1 MERGLI
7 FDIERYSTADGPGIR
22 TVVFFKGCNLHCYWC
37 HNPESLKVFP
47 EVDRYEQECIHCG
60 RCVQVCPEKCH
71 VFTET
76 GRVFHSEKCIH
87 CMACTEAC
95 PVAALRP
102 IGKWLSVEDC
112 MAQIRED
119 VVFYGKSG
127 GGVTL
132 SGGEV
137 LMQKAFA
144 QALLQR
150 CHAEGIHTA
159 IESNLCVD
167 TAVLEQL
174 IPQLDLVMADIKSM
188 DAPAHI
194 RGTGCSNEKTLRN
207 IRWLDSRNV
216 PLIIRTP
223 VIPGFNDS
231 EDNIAQTAEFLKSLS
246 NLSYYELL
254 SYNPMGN
261 DKRKRLGYPVP
272 EITALPAA
280 DITPAAQQ
288 GSAAGA
294 EVLVQGIADL
304 VLVFDEHA
312 EILDYKTDR
321 SRDAQYY
328 IDEYAAQ
335 LRLYRRAFAQR
346 LSVPVTK
353 LTIYS
358 FAIGDEIDV
367 PLA

>member
-194 RGTGCSNEKTLRN
+194 RGTGCGNEKTLRN

-223 VIPGFNDS
+223 VIP
-231 EDNIAQTAEFLKSLS
+231 
-246 NLSYYELL
+246 
-254 SYNPMGN
+254 
-261 DKRKRLGYPVP
+261 
-272 EITALPAA
+272 
-280 DITPAAQQ
+280 
-288 GSAAGA
+288 
-294 EVLVQGIADL
+294 
-304 VLVFDEHA
+304 
-312 EILDYKTDR
+312 
-321 SRDAQYY
+321 
-328 IDEYAAQ
+328 
-335 LRLYRRAFAQR
+335 
-346 LSVPVTK
+346 
-353 LTIYS
+353 
-358 FAIGDEIDV
+358 
-367 PLA
+367 

>member
-137 LMQKAFA
+137 LMQKGRF
-144 QALLQR
+144 
-150 CHAEGIHTA
+150 
-159 IESNLCVD
+159 
-167 TAVLEQL
+167 
-174 IPQLDLVMADIKSM
+174 
-188 DAPAHI
+188 
-194 RGTGCSNEKTLRN
+194 
-207 IRWLDSRNV
+207 
-216 PLIIRTP
+216 
-223 VIPGFNDS
+223 
-231 EDNIAQTAEFLKSLS
+231 
-246 NLSYYELL
+246 
-254 SYNPMGN
+254 
-261 DKRKRLGYPVP
+261 
-272 EITALPAA
+272 
-280 DITPAAQQ
+280 
-288 GSAAGA
+288 
-294 EVLVQGIADL
+294 
-304 VLVFDEHA
+304 
-312 EILDYKTDR
+312 
-321 SRDAQYY
+321 
-328 IDEYAAQ
+328 
-335 LRLYRRAFAQR
+335 RA
-346 LSVPVTK
+346 
-353 LTIYS
+353 YS
-358 FAIGDEIDV
+358 FN
-367 PLA
+367 

>member
-1 MERGLI
+1 
-7 FDIERYSTADGPGIR
+7 
-22 TVVFFKGCNLHCYWC
+22 
-37 HNPESLKVFP
+37 
-47 EVDRYEQECIHCG
+47 
-60 RCVQVCPEKCH
+60 
-71 VFTET
+71 
-76 GRVFHSEKCIH
+76 
-87 CMACTEAC
+87 
-95 PVAALRP
+95 
-102 IGKWLSVEDC
+102 

-144 QALLQR
+144 QALLER

-194 RGTGCSNEKTLRN
+194 RGTGCGNEKTLRN

-246 NLSYYELL
+246 NLFYYELL

-280 DITPAAQQ
+280 RMRELARTAA
-288 GSAAGA
+288 SA
-294 EVLVQGIADL
+294 GIPVWL
-304 VLVFDEHA
+304 NG
-312 EILDYKTDR
+312 T
-321 SRDAQYY
+321 QYHN
-328 IDEYAAQ
+328 IED
-335 LRLYRRAFAQR
+335 
-346 LSVPVTK
+346 
-353 LTIYS
+353 
-358 FAIGDEIDV
+358 
-367 PLA
+367 

>member
-1 MERGLI
+1 MKHGLI

-37 HNPESLKVFP
+37 HNPESLKAFP
-47 EVDRYEQECIHCG
+47 ELDRYEQDCIHCG
-60 RCVQVCPEKCH
+60 KCAQVCPNGCH

-76 GRVFHSEKCIH
+76 GRFFHSQKCIH
-87 CMACTEAC
+87 CMACAEAC

-112 MAQIRED
+112 MAQICED
-119 VVFYGKSG
+119 AVFYGSS

-144 QALLQR
+144 QELLEQ

-167 TAVLEQL
+167 TAILEQL
-174 IPQLDLVMADIKSM
+174 LPNLDLVMADIKHM
-188 DAPAHI
+188 DASAHM
-194 RGTGCSNEKTLRN
+194 RGTGCRNEKTLHN

-216 PLIIRTP
+216 PMIIRTP

-231 EDNIAQTAEFLKSLS
+231 PDNIAQTAEFLKSLS

-272 EITALPAA
+272 EIAALP
-280 DITPAAQQ
+280 
-288 GSAAGA
+288 SARMRELA
-294 EVLVQGIADL
+294 GIAASAGIAVWLNGMRYHSKED
-304 VLVFDEHA
+304 
-312 EILDYKTDR
+312 
-321 SRDAQYY
+321 
-328 IDEYAAQ
+328 
-335 LRLYRRAFAQR
+335 
-346 LSVPVTK
+346 
-353 LTIYS
+353 
-358 FAIGDEIDV
+358 
-367 PLA
+367 

>member
-1 MERGLI
+1 
-7 FDIERYSTADGPGIR
+7 
-22 TVVFFKGCNLHCYWC
+22 
-37 HNPESLKVFP
+37 
-47 EVDRYEQECIHCG
+47 
-60 RCVQVCPEKCH
+60 
-71 VFTET
+71 
-76 GRVFHSEKCIH
+76 
-87 CMACTEAC
+87 
-95 PVAALRP
+95 
-102 IGKWLSVEDC
+102 

-216 PLIIRTP
+216 PLI
-223 VIPGFNDS
+223 
-231 EDNIAQTAEFLKSLS
+231 AQTAEFLKSLS

-272 EITALPAA
+272 EITVLPAA
-280 DITPAAQQ
+280 RMRELARTAA
-288 GSAAGA
+288 SA
-294 EVLVQGIADL
+294 GIPVWL
-304 VLVFDEHA
+304 NG
-312 EILDYKTDR
+312 T
-321 SRDAQYY
+321 QYHN
-328 IDEYAAQ
+328 IED
-335 LRLYRRAFAQR
+335 
-346 LSVPVTK
+346 
-353 LTIYS
+353 
-358 FAIGDEIDV
+358 
-367 PLA
+367 

>member
-1 MERGLI
+1 MSRNV
-7 FDIERYSTADGPGIR
+7 FTAEDVFR
-22 TVVFFKGCNLHCYWC
+22 SALKSAMCLRKQAVFFIRR
-37 HNPESLKVFP
+37 SA
-47 EVDRYEQECIHCG
+47 
-60 RCVQVCPEKCH
+60 
-71 VFTET
+71 FTAWPA
-76 GRVFHSEKCIH
+76 RKPARS
-87 CMACTEAC
+87 
-95 PVAALRP
+95 RP
-102 IGKWLSVEDC
+102 LEDC
-112 MAQIRED
+112 MAQILED

-144 QALLQR
+144 QALLER

-207 IRWLDSRNV
+207 IRWLDGRNV

-280 DITPAAQQ
+280 RMRELARTAA
-288 GSAAGA
+288 SA
-294 EVLVQGIADL
+294 GIPVWL
-304 VLVFDEHA
+304 NG
-312 EILDYKTDR
+312 T
-321 SRDAQYY
+321 QYHN
-328 IDEYAAQ
+328 IED
-335 LRLYRRAFAQR
+335 
-346 LSVPVTK
+346 
-353 LTIYS
+353 
-358 FAIGDEIDV
+358 
-367 PLA
+367 